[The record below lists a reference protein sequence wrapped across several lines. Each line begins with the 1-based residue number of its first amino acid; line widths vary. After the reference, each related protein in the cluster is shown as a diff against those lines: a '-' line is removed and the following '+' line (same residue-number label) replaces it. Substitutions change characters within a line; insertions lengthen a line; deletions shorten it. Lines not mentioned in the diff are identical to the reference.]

1 VEANAEDSA
10 VKVFRSRRNWL
21 VFGLVLL
28 VLFFVR
34 PGAQKIKSR
43 IVGSISLALG
53 RPVDIS
59 SASIRLLPHPGF
71 ELEDFVVHDDPAFS
85 AEPMLRSQDV
95 TASLRLWSLLHG
107 RLEIA
112 RLSLS
117 EPSFN
122 LVRNAS
128 GHWNLE
134 ALLQRAAQTSV
145 APTAKSKTERR
156 PAFPYI
162 EADGGRINLKIGEE
176 KTPYA
181 LTDADFA
188 LWQDS
193 ENSWGMR
200 LEAKPVRTD
209 FNLTNTGTIELSGA
223 WQRSPELRQTPLQF
237 SFEWSG
243 GQLGQITTLADGN
256 DEGWRGEMDLVTQLS
271 GSPGDLHVQSQ
282 ASVRNFRR
290 YSITSGTDSPLAAEC
305 SAHYSS
311 AEQFLSQIDCRAPV
325 QNGSLQL
332 EGSIKSLLGP
342 RRYGLT
348 FAARDV
354 PLLSVVQ
361 LATHVKSGIPQDISA
376 AGKLN
381 AKISLVSE
389 GDANLPQWQGQG
401 DIKNLRLESQ
411 SNNAELVLATLPF
424 TVQQTPSSTIALR
437 TPSLGALPSA
447 PGVEIGPLSFPLGH
461 TTPLQA
467 HGWISASAYNM
478 RIKGNGQIQ
487 RFLQAARILGVAVPQ
502 TSAEGLAIVD
512 LRMAGPWA
520 AFPTTRATGTAQLHA
535 VHAQVRGLG
544 APLEISAANLTFT
557 QQEVSV
563 QKLSASLAGIVWQ
576 GSLTLPRP
584 CAVQSTCAAR
594 FYLHADGL
602 TDATLNALLAGSS
615 SSRPWY
621 HLLEKQPAPSFLSRL
636 QAIGQL
642 SADKITIHKLIGTDF
657 LANVDITPG
666 QLQFSNVH
674 AKLLGGRHA
683 GSATIGFVS
692 GVPTIHA
699 EGSLDRMALDQIA
712 GVTGDHWIT
721 GSASAAYQ
729 FSGSGKSIATI
740 LASGNADLKLVAQDC
755 TLPTVALTEAGP
767 LRIEKFSGDLLFS
780 NGRFQ
785 FKQGSFTAPEGR
797 YEINGTVSLN
807 KNLSLKL
814 VRSDGPEYSINGT
827 LAEPRIAA
835 SKSRIAR
842 VSQQP

>member
-1 VEANAEDSA
+1 M
-10 VKVFRSRRNWL
+10 KFFRSKRNWL

-28 VLFFVR
+28 ILFFVR

-71 ELEDFVVHDDPAFS
+71 ELENFVVHDDPAFS
-85 AEPMLRSQDV
+85 AEPILRSQDV

-107 RLEIA
+107 KLEIA

-134 ALLQRAAQTSV
+134 ALLQRAAQTAV
-145 APTAKSKTERR
+145 APTGKSKSERR

-176 KTPYA
+176 KKPYA

-209 FNLTNTGTIELSGA
+209 FNLTNTGTIELSGT
-223 WQRSPELRQTPLQF
+223 WQRSSELRETPLQF
-237 SFEWSG
+237 SFEWAG
-243 GQLGQITTLADGN
+243 GQLGQVTTLADGN
-256 DEGWRGEMDLVTQLS
+256 DEGWRGELDLVTQLS

-290 YSITSGTDSPLAAEC
+290 YDIAAGSDSPLGAEC

-311 AEQFLSQIDCRAPV
+311 AEQDLSQIDCTAPV
-325 QNGSLQL
+325 QNGSLRL

-342 RRYGLT
+342 RGYGLT
-348 FAARDV
+348 FVAKDV
-354 PLLSVVQ
+354 PLQSVAQ
-361 LATHVKSGIPQDISA
+361 LATHVKNGIPQDISA

-381 AKISLVSE
+381 AKISL
-389 GDANLPQWQGQG
+389 ATAANTNLPQWQGQG

-411 SNNAELVLATLPF
+411 SSNAELVLAVIPF
-424 TVQQTPSSTIALR
+424 AVQQTPSTTTALR
-437 TPSLGALPSA
+437 TPALGTLPSA
-447 PGVEIGPLSFPLGH
+447 PGVEIGPLNFPLGH
-461 TTPLQA
+461 AAPLQA
-467 HGWISASAYNM
+467 HGWISASTYSV
-478 RIKGNGQIQ
+478 RVKGDGQIQ
-487 RFLQAARILGVAVPQ
+487 RFLQAARILGIPTPQ
-502 TSAEGLAIVD
+502 TGAEGLASVD
-512 LRMAGPWA
+512 LHMAGPWP
-520 AFPTTRATGTAQLHA
+520 AFSTTRATGSAQLHA

-544 APLEISAANLTFT
+544 VPLEISSANLTFT

-563 QKLSASLAGIVWQ
+563 QKLSASLAGIVWR

-584 CAVQSTCAAR
+584 CAIQETCAAR

-602 TDATLNALLAGSS
+602 TDAALNTLLAGSS

-621 HLLEKQPAPSFLSRL
+621 HLLEKQPAPSFLSHL

-642 SADKITIHKLIGTDF
+642 SADKITIHKITGTDF
-657 LANVDITPG
+657 LANVEISPG

-674 AKLLGGRHA
+674 AKLLDGRHA
-683 GSATIGFVS
+683 GSATVDFTS
-692 GVPTIHA
+692 GTPAIHA
-699 EGSLDRMALDQIA
+699 EGSLDHIALDQIA
-712 GVTGDHWIT
+712 GITGDRWIT
-721 GSASAAYQ
+721 GSAAATYQ
-729 FSGSGKSIATI
+729 FSGTGKNIAAI
-740 LASGNADLKLVAQDC
+740 LASSTADLKITAKDC
-755 TLPTVALTEAGP
+755 ELPNVSLAEAGP
-767 LRIEKFSGDLLFS
+767 LRMEKFSGDLLFS
-780 NGRFQ
+780 DGRFQ
-785 FKQGSFTAPEGR
+785 LKQGSFTAPEGR

-807 KNLSLKL
+807 KSINLKL

-827 LAEPRIAA
+827 LAEPRVAA